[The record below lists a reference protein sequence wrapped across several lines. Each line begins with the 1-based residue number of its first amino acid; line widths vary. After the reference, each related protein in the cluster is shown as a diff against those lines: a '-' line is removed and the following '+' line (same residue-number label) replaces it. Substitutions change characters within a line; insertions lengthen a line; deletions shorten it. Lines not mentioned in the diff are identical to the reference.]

1 MEYIFCVPWVAL
13 VQTDMAAIHSRV
25 PVISGPIFPKILRL
39 EITKMLYDIKEVGDR
54 IRWLRKEQGM
64 TQAQLAAK
72 LNIGDRHLR
81 KIEAGEK
88 GPSIDIL
95 IEIATLLGVSLD
107 YIIMGKQSQS
117 DLKQR
122 LCVLIQSLSALAE
135 EL

>member
-1 MEYIFCVPWVAL
+1 MP
-13 VQTDMAAIHSRV
+13 
-25 PVISGPIFPKILRL
+25 
-39 EITKMLYDIKEVGDR
+39 YDIEKIGNR
-54 IRWLRKEQGM
+54 IRQLRKDQGM
-64 TQAQLAAK
+64 TQTKLATK

-81 KIEAGEK
+81 KIESGEK

-95 IEIATLLGVSLD
+95 IEIATLLDVSLD

-122 LCVLIQSLSALAE
+122 LCALIQSLSALVE

>member
-1 MEYIFCVPWVAL
+1 MNY
-13 VQTDMAAIHSRV
+13 DM
-25 PVISGPIFPKILRL
+25 
-39 EITKMLYDIKEVGDR
+39 KECGER
-54 IRWLRKEQGM
+54 IRQLRKAQGM
-64 TQAQLAAK
+64 TQEQLALK

-95 IEIATLLGVSLD
+95 VEISALFNISLD
-107 YIIMGKQSQS
+107 YIIVGRQPRN

-122 LCVLIQSLSALAE
+122 FRTVLQNLSALAE

>member
-1 MEYIFCVPWVAL
+1 
-13 VQTDMAAIHSRV
+13 
-25 PVISGPIFPKILRL
+25 
-39 EITKMLYDIKEVGDR
+39 MLYDIEEIGNR
-54 IRWLRKEQGM
+54 IRQLRRDQGM
-64 TQAQLAAK
+64 TQAQLAMK

-95 IEIATLLGVSLD
+95 VEIATLFSVSLD

-117 DLKQR
+117 DLKKK
-122 LCVLIQSLSALAE
+122 LSSLIQSLSVLIE

>member
-1 MEYIFCVPWVAL
+1 
-13 VQTDMAAIHSRV
+13 
-25 PVISGPIFPKILRL
+25 
-39 EITKMLYDIKEVGDR
+39 MLYDIKEVGDR

>member
-1 MEYIFCVPWVAL
+1 
-13 VQTDMAAIHSRV
+13 
-25 PVISGPIFPKILRL
+25 
-39 EITKMLYDIKEVGDR
+39 MLYDIEKIGNR
-54 IRWLRKEQGM
+54 IRQLRKGQGM

-81 KIEAGEK
+81 KIETGEK

-95 IEIATLLGVSLD
+95 IEIAALLGVSLD

-117 DLKQR
+117 DLKQQ
-122 LCVLIQSLSALAE
+122 LCDLVQSLSALVK

>member
-1 MEYIFCVPWVAL
+1 
-13 VQTDMAAIHSRV
+13 
-25 PVISGPIFPKILRL
+25 
-39 EITKMLYDIKEVGDR
+39 MLYDIKEVGDR
-54 IRWLRKEQGM
+54 IRRLRKEQGM

-95 IEIATLLGVSLD
+95 IEIATLFGVSLD
-107 YIIMGKQSQS
+107 YIILGKQSQS
-117 DLKQR
+117 DLKQQ
-122 LCVLIQSLSALAE
+122 LCDLVQSLSALVK

>member
-1 MEYIFCVPWVAL
+1 
-13 VQTDMAAIHSRV
+13 
-25 PVISGPIFPKILRL
+25 
-39 EITKMLYDIKEVGDR
+39 MLYDVEEIGNR
-54 IRWLRKEQGM
+54 IRRLRKDQGM

-81 KIEAGEK
+81 KIEVGAK

-95 IEIATLLGVSLD
+95 IEIATLLDVSLD

-117 DLKQR
+117 GLKQQ
-122 LCVLIQSLSALAE
+122 LCDLVQSLSVLVK

>member
-1 MEYIFCVPWVAL
+1 MN
-13 VQTDMAAIHSRV
+13 
-25 PVISGPIFPKILRL
+25 
-39 EITKMLYDIKEVGDR
+39 YDIENVGNR
-54 IRWLRKEQGM
+54 IRRLRQDRGM

-88 GPSIDIL
+88 GSSIDIL

-107 YIIMGKQSQS
+107 YLIMGKQSQS
-117 DLKQR
+117 DLKLQF
-122 LCVLIQSLSALAE
+122 CDLIKSLSALAE

>member
-1 MEYIFCVPWVAL
+1 
-13 VQTDMAAIHSRV
+13 
-25 PVISGPIFPKILRL
+25 
-39 EITKMLYDIKEVGDR
+39 MLYDIEKIGNR
-54 IRWLRKEQGM
+54 IQQLRKDQGM

-81 KIEAGEK
+81 RIETGEK
-88 GPSIDIL
+88 GPSIDIM
-95 IEIATLLGVSLD
+95 IEIATLFGVSLD

-122 LCVLIQSLSALAE
+122 LCDLIQSLSALAE

>member
-1 MEYIFCVPWVAL
+1 
-13 VQTDMAAIHSRV
+13 
-25 PVISGPIFPKILRL
+25 
-39 EITKMLYDIKEVGDR
+39 MLYDIEKIGNR
-54 IRWLRKEQGM
+54 IRQLRKDQGM
-64 TQAQLAAK
+64 TQAQLSAK

-95 IEIATLLGVSLD
+95 IEIAALLGVSLD

-122 LCVLIQSLSALAE
+122 LYVLIQSLSVLAE

>member
-1 MEYIFCVPWVAL
+1 
-13 VQTDMAAIHSRV
+13 
-25 PVISGPIFPKILRL
+25 
-39 EITKMLYDIKEVGDR
+39 MLYDIEKIGDR
-54 IRWLRKEQGM
+54 IRQLRKGQGM

-81 KIEAGEK
+81 KIETGEK

-95 IEIATLLGVSLD
+95 IEIAALLGVSLD

-117 DLKQR
+117 DLKQQ
-122 LCVLIQSLSALAE
+122 LWDLVQSLSVLVK

>member
-1 MEYIFCVPWVAL
+1 
-13 VQTDMAAIHSRV
+13 
-25 PVISGPIFPKILRL
+25 
-39 EITKMLYDIKEVGDR
+39 MLYDIEKIGDR
-54 IRWLRKEQGM
+54 IRQLRKGQGM

-81 KIEAGEK
+81 KIETGEK

-95 IEIATLLGVSLD
+95 IEIAALLGVSLD

-117 DLKQR
+117 DLKQQ
-122 LCVLIQSLSALAE
+122 LCDLVQSLSALVK